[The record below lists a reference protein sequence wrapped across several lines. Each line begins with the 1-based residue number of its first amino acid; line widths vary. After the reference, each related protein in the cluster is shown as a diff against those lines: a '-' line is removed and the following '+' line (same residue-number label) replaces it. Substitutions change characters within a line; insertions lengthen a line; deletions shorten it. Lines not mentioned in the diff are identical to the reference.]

1 MGTRDNPR
9 SRPLATAGPAGG
21 FTLVEVLIA
30 SVLVVLAFVALVA
43 AFGYEGLVIQRG
55 EEITYGTFLAN
66 EIHDKAL
73 RMDFADLFD
82 LDGAAYDPA
91 ILSTD
96 TTQDRD
102 EFAQQVAVTPVD
114 ATDLGVEVEQSGAQ
128 AACLTVTVTVHGK
141 PVVQQAYHIFDLSDV
156 PFTDRDVQPDDDGD
170 EGGSEDD
177 PGEDDDDSDDSDNDN
192 SDNSDGDNDDDD
204 DDGGWWDWWDWLWG

>member
-1 MGTRDNPR
+1 MCTREKPH
-9 SRPLATAGPAGG
+9 SGPAADARRVGG

-73 RMDFADLFD
+73 RMSFTDVFD
-82 LDGAAYDPA
+82 LDGTTYDPA

-96 TTQDRD
+96 TVQERD
-102 EFAQQVAVTPVD
+102 EFSQHVAVTPVD
-114 ATDLGVEVEQSGAQ
+114 ATDLGVAVDESVAQ
-128 AACLTVTVTVHGK
+128 AACLTVTVTAHGK
-141 PVVQQAYHIFDLSDV
+141 PVLTQTYYIFDLAEV
-156 PFTDRDVQPDDDGD
+156 PFTDRT
-170 EGGSEDD
+170 EM
-177 PGEDDDDSDDSDNDN
+177 PG
-192 SDNSDGDNDDDD
+192 
-204 DDGGWWDWWDWLWG
+204 